1 MHRTNNS
8 KPFSDL
14 KVALVYDHLT
24 TAYGGAE
31 LVLQTLH
38 SIFPS
43 APIYTSVYD
52 IPTNNW
58 AANYQVVPSFLQK
71 IPVLRKLH
79 QLLAPLH
86 PLAFESFDLKE
97 FDIIISVSN
106 GPSKGVIT
114 LPRQLHICYLLSPT
128 RYLALDTQ
136 ELQNYIQSQPLL
148 ALPGMKY
155 IIMPLLRY
163 LKRWDQI
170 AAHRP
175 DVIIA
180 ISGLVAN
187 RVKTIYN
194 RPVDEVI
201 YPPFQVTQNVPS
213 TDSLPSFLLCLSR
226 LTSYKRIDL
235 AIAAVKQTQDILVIA
250 GSGIELKKLL
260 QLAGSLAYQRNSEES
275 ISDAITSA
283 INNNNK
289 IIFLSTVTESEKNI
303 LLKNCTALLMPGEE
317 DFGLVGLEAAQ
328 YGKPVIT
335 YHKSG
340 IAEVLKDGK
349 QAIHTQEKSV
359 EAVVSAIRRI
369 SEVKLTSKKISESIQ
384 EYEIAWFRELFH
396 KTIYHFWQQHSTIA
410 PVKKKLEYHTK

>member
-1 MHRTNNS
+1 
-8 KPFSDL
+8 
-14 KVALVYDHLT
+14 
-24 TAYGGAE
+24 
-31 LVLQTLH
+31 
-38 SIFPS
+38 
-43 APIYTSVYD
+43 
-52 IPTNNW
+52 
-58 AANYQVVPSFLQK
+58 
-71 IPVLRKLH
+71 
-79 QLLAPLH
+79 
-86 PLAFESFDLKE
+86 
-97 FDIIISVSN
+97 
-106 GPSKGVIT
+106 
-114 LPRQLHICYLLSPT
+114 
-128 RYLALDTQ
+128 
-136 ELQNYIQSQPLL
+136 
-148 ALPGMKY
+148 
-155 IIMPLLRY
+155 
-163 LKRWDQI
+163 
-170 AAHRP
+170 
-175 DVIIA
+175 
-180 ISGLVAN
+180 
-187 RVKTIYN
+187 
-194 RPVDEVI
+194 
-201 YPPFQVTQNVPS
+201 
-213 TDSLPSFLLCLSR
+213 
-226 LTSYKRIDL
+226 L